1 LDNEKRTRPIVL
13 IGFPGSGKTTVGAY
27 LAKQLGG
34 RFVDLDDIIVADT
47 GVSIPEIFRHE
58 GEPGFR
64 KRERDALVR
73 VLGEVDAVIATGG
86 GAACQEGNLV
96 LMLERADVVALWAS
110 PEEAVRR
117 TGSRSG
123 RPLMDGVADPLA
135 HARALFA
142 AREPYYRRAHVGVD
156 TEGKRP
162 AEIVAEIIV
171 ALAALGRKRERS

>member
-1 LDNEKRTRPIVL
+1 ML
-13 IGFPGSGKTTVGAY
+13 IGFPGSGKTTVGSQ
-27 LAKQLGG
+27 LAKRLGG
-34 RFVDLDDIIVADT
+34 RFLDLDDVIVADA
-47 GVSIPEIFRHE
+47 GSGIPEIFRRE

-64 KRERDALVR
+64 KREREALAR
-73 VLGEVDAVIATGG
+73 VLDQTDAVIATGG

-96 LMLERADVVALWAS
+96 LMLDRADVVALWAS

-117 TGSRSG
+117 TGTRSG

-142 AREPYYRRAHVGVD
+142 AREPYYRRAHVSVD

-162 AEIVAEIIV
+162 AEIVAEIADALV
-171 ALAALGRKRERS
+171 ALDRKRERS